1 MMGAGLSLG
10 QVMNAIIPSDR
21 VVVINAA
28 GQVIYRGF
36 AANFEHTGISDGRP
50 VKSFGLGME
59 TYRKTETMFDWKNI
73 RELPQTIP
81 VEQLEE
87 FSTKELNHIIYT
99 RIILRN

>member
-1 MMGAGLSLG
+1 MGAGLSLG

-36 AANFEHTGISDGRP
+36 AANFEHTAISDERP

-59 TYRKTETMFDWKNI
+59 TYRKTERLYDWQNI

-81 VEQLEE
+81 VEQMEE
-87 FSTKELNHIIYT
+87 YSTKDLSHIIYT
-99 RIILRN
+99 RIILEN

>member
-1 MMGAGLSLG
+1 MGAGLSLG

-36 AANFEHTGISDGRP
+36 AA
-50 VKSFGLGME
+50 GME
-59 TYRKTETMFDWKNI
+59 TYRKTERLYDWQNI

>member
-1 MMGAGLSLG
+1 MKTGMNLG
-10 QVMNAIIPSDR
+10 QMMKAIVPSDR

-59 TYRKTETMFDWKNI
+59 TYRKTETMFDWKNV
-73 RELPQTIP
+73 RELPRQVP
-81 VEQLEE
+81 VEQMEE
-87 FSTKELNHIIYT
+87 YSTKDLSHIIYT
-99 RIILRN
+99 RIILEN

>member
-1 MMGAGLSLG
+1 MGEGLSLG
-10 QVMNAIIPSDR
+10 QVMDAIVPSDR

-36 AANFEHTGISDGRP
+36 AANFEHTAISDERP

-59 TYRKTETMFDWKNI
+59 TYRKTERLYDWQNV
-73 RELPQTIP
+73 RELPKTIP

>member
-1 MMGAGLSLG
+1 MTEVIYLG
-10 QVMNAIIPSDR
+10 QIMKTIVPSDR

-36 AANFEHTGISDGRP
+36 AANFEHSDISDERP

-59 TYRKTETMFDWKNI
+59 TYRKTERLYDWQNI
-73 RELPQTIP
+73 HELPRQIP
-81 VEQLEE
+81 VEQVEK
-87 FSTKELNHIIYT
+87 FSTRELNHIIYT